1 MGSLSDRFFSA
12 FSAGERPSIAPDEL
26 EHLLDDAFA
35 RGRAAHR
42 GVNLSRE
49 TFARALGERR
59 AAREFSLHEL
69 ACEDF
74 FLAVA
79 CLAGDPVALRTF
91 EADVMGP
98 LGRKLASLARDK
110 TLADT
115 VVAKVLESMFVGTE
129 RREPKLAVYTGQ
141 APLSAW
147 ILLVGRRE
155 LESHRRTKAREL
167 PSGDTRLLAATVDAL
182 DPELATLLKMHRA
195 TFEQAVMRAMS
206 ALDDDGKRLLRWSV
220 REGLGI
226 DAIAPRIGVDRATV
240 ARRLTRVR
248 AGLAEAIR
256 HDLRARLGIG
266 DSSFESLCA
275 AMLPDLD
282 VSLSR
287 VL

>member
-12 FSAGERPSIAPDEL
+12 FPADERPPLAPNEL
-26 EHLLDDAFA
+26 EHLLDTAFA
-35 RGRAAHR
+35 RGRAAH
-42 GVNLSRE
+42 GEVNLSRE
-49 TFARALGERR
+49 TFARTLGERR
-59 AAREFSLHEL
+59 AEREFSLHEL

-79 CLAGDPVALRTF
+79 CLTGDPVALRTF
-91 EADVMGP
+91 ETDVMAP
-98 LGRKLASLARDK
+98 LERKLASIAHDK
-110 TLADT
+110 TLAET
-115 VVAKVLESMFVGTE
+115 VAAKVRESMFVGTE
-129 RREPKLAVYTGQ
+129 RRKPKLAVYTGQ
-141 APLSAW
+141 APLAAW

-167 PSGDTRLLAATVDAL
+167 PSGDTRLLEAAVDAL
-182 DPELATLLKMHRA
+182 DPELATLLKVHRA
-195 TFEQAVMRAMS
+195 TFEQAVVRAMS

-226 DAIAPRIGVDRATV
+226 DAIAPRLGIDRATV
-240 ARRLTRVR
+240 ARRLTRIR

>member
-12 FSAGERPSIAPDEL
+12 FSAGERPPLAPDEL
-26 EHLLDDAFA
+26 ERLLDDAFS
-35 RGRAAHR
+35 RGQAAHR
-42 GVNLSRE
+42 EVHLSGE
-49 TFARALGERR
+49 TFARSLGERR
-59 AAREFSLHEL
+59 AEREFSLHEL

-79 CLAGDPVALRTF
+79 CLTGDAVALRTF

-98 LGRKLASLARDK
+98 LERKLAAIAHDK
-110 TLADT
+110 TLAET
-115 VVAKVLESMFVGTE
+115 VVAKVRESMFVGTD
-129 RREPKLAVYTGQ
+129 RRRPKLAVYTGQ
-141 APLSAW
+141 APLAAW

-155 LESHRRTKAREL
+155 LESHRRTKSREL
-167 PSGDTRLLAATVDAL
+167 PSGDTRLIEAAVDAL
-182 DPELATLLKMHRA
+182 DPELATLLKVHRT
-195 TFEQAVMRAMS
+195 TFEQAVVRAMS

-226 DAIAPRIGVDRATV
+226 DAIAPRLGVDRATV

>member
-1 MGSLSDRFFSA
+1 MGTLSDRFLSA
-12 FSAGERPSIAPDEL
+12 FSAGERPPLAPDVL
-26 EHLLDDAFA
+26 ERLLEDAFS

-42 GVNLSRE
+42 EVNLSRE
-49 TFARALGERR
+49 TFARTLGERR
-59 AAREFSLHEL
+59 AEREFSLDEL

-74 FLAVA
+74 FLTAA
-79 CLAGDPVALRTF
+79 CLAGDPAALRTF

-98 LGRKLASLARDK
+98 LERKLASIAHDQ
-110 TLADT
+110 TLAET
-115 VVAKVLESMFVGTE
+115 VAAKVRESMFVGTE
-129 RREPKLAVYTGQ
+129 RRRPKLAVYTGQ
-141 APLSAW
+141 APLAAW

-167 PSGDTRLLAATVDAL
+167 PSGDTRLLEAAVDAL
-182 DPELATLLKMHRA
+182 DPELATLLKVHRT
-195 TFEQAVMRAMS
+195 TFEQAVVRAMS

-226 DAIAPRIGVDRATV
+226 DAIAPRLGIDRATV
-240 ARRLTRVR
+240 ARRLTRIR

-256 HDLRARLGIG
+256 RDLRARLGIG